1 MHLQIPYKQPSFSL
15 IFRHICVCSVPQAC
29 LTLRPYGMRPVRHPS
44 PWDFPGKNTGVGC
57 QFLLQGIFL
66 TQGLNPCLLHWQA
79 DSLLL
84 SCRGSSFSDILHFIV
99 LWRHYIFYKLE
110 ACRNPA
116 LSKSIAISSKSICSR
131 HASVS
136 HFANSYSILN
146 FSLLIITH
154 TILLI

>member
-1 MHLQIPYKQPSFSL
+1 MLGPSGMSDSLQPY
-15 IFRHICVCSVPQAC
+15 R
-29 LTLRPYGMRPVRHPS
+29 MRPVGHPS

-57 QFLLQGIFL
+57 QFVLQGIFL

-84 SCRGSSFSDILHFIV
+84 SDRGSPFSDILHFIV
-99 LWRHYIFYKLE
+99 LWRHCIFYKLE

-116 LSKSIAISSKSICSR
+116 LSKSIAISSKSIFSR

-136 HFANSYSILN
+136 YFDNSYSISN

-154 TILLI
+154 AILLT